1 MVQTRPLLR
10 NDLDDHSGS
19 ASSVAAQ
26 AQLIQ
31 EHQGSATVAPSSSS
45 GGQPQ
50 QQGGGAAGANEEWNL
65 MFGGPG
71 DHEVQTSLVI
81 TISCIST

>member
-31 EHQGSATVAPSSSS
+31 EHQGSATAPSSS
-45 GGQPQ
+45 GGQTQ
-50 QQGGGAAGANEEWNL
+50 QQGGAAGANEEWNL

-71 DHEVQTSLVI
+71 DHEVKYLRLTYMYKQMF
-81 TISCIST
+81 